1 MEKENFHLARL
12 REDGRRKK
20 FQVGRERDAKTK
32 KIRFVLANVEAEG
45 ERRVSH
51 FLGRDIDFLTGSKS
65 ENERANDANARPLAR
80 VEYRCSQHVR
90 PPHLHSTVL
99 AAFNCTDRGRPID
112 DAATRSRH
120 LAILVTVKSNWIIDH
135 RCVSTRS

>member
-1 MEKENFHLARL
+1 MRRL
-12 REDGRRKK
+12 
-20 FQVGRERDAKTK
+20 
-32 KIRFVLANVEAEG
+32 KIRFVGKRGGGGRATGFAF
-45 ERRVSH
+45 SPC
-51 FLGRDIDFLTGSKS
+51 RDIDFLTGSKS

-80 VEYRCSQHVR
+80 VEYRCSEHVR

-112 DAATRSRH
+112 DAARRSRH